1 MDLKDLAPLQ
11 EALNGDSPD
20 FTAEE
25 AALAVETSSLDDL
38 AQKAKAYLQEL
49 IASDSTGTYPYR
61 SQRRMFGGANYY
73 RIIFG
78 DHQKVFKTEW
88 LR

>member
-1 MDLKDLAPLQ
+1 MDLDDLLK
-11 EALNGDSPD
+11 EELNTNSPD

-25 AALAVETSSLDDL
+25 AASAIETSSLDDL
-38 AQKAKAYLQEL
+38 ALKAKAYLQEL
-49 IASDSTGTYPYR
+49 IASDSTGTYPYH
-61 SQRRMFGGANYY
+61 SQRRMFGGINYY
-73 RIIFG
+73 RITFG

>member
-1 MDLKDLAPLQ
+1 MDLDDLLK
-11 EALNGDSPD
+11 EELNTNSQD

-25 AALAVETSSLDDL
+25 AASAVETNSLDDL
-38 AQKAKAYLQEL
+38 ALKAKSYLQEL
-49 IASDSTGTYPYR
+49 IASDSTGAYPYR
-61 SQRRMFGGANYY
+61 SQRRMFGGVNYY